1 MAKSATKMKPPKQPD
16 LFDAA
21 PGRANLPAISPPAAK
36 PRDARRPKPPK
47 PAARAKSR
55 GGSAESGYTA
65 KHIEVLEGLEPV
77 RRRPGM
83 YIGGTDEKALHH
95 LFAEVIDNS
104 MDEALAGHATWIEV
118 EMEANGFVS
127 VTDNG
132 RGIPVDPHP
141 KFKNKSALEVIMC
154 TLHAGGKFDSKV
166 YETSGGLHGV
176 GVSVA
181 NALSDRMEVEVAREQ
196 TLYTMAFERGKPKG
210 KLVKVGRAPNRRGT
224 KVRFHPDPD
233 IFGPKA
239 AFKPERVFKMARSKA
254 YLFGGVEIRWHCD
267 KALLRGVEDVPE
279 KATFHFAEGLKDYL
293 AANLAGAHLVHPDIF
308 TGSSGKTG
316 AHGAVE
322 WAVAWTADADGFV
335 QSYCNTIP
343 TPDGGTHESGL
354 RSALLRGLKDHAAR
368 VNQEKRAAAITSEDV
383 MTGSGSMLSVF
394 IREPEFQG
402 QTKDRLATAAAQ
414 KIVENAI
421 KDPFDHWLSG
431 NPLQANKLLDFVIER
446 AEERIRRRQEK
457 DIARKSA
464 VRKLRLPGKL
474 ADCTNS
480 ASEGSEIFIVEGDS
494 AGGSAKQARDRRSQ
508 AILPLRGKILNVA
521 SAGKDKLAQ
530 NAQLADLIQAL
541 GCGTGAHYHDKDL
554 RYERVIIMTD
564 ADVDGAA
571 HRFAAY
577 HLLLPADAEAD
588 RRRQIIPRGAAAL
601 PPLARRQDRLCPR
614 RQAQGR
620 AAERR
625 VPRQCQS
632 GSLPLQGPRRND
644 GGAAEGNHH
653 GPGKAHAVARGAGG
667 QGAQADAED
676 GRAADGIEGRSA
688 LRLHPGKRRI
698 RRRRAAR
705 RLANAPVG
713 PGTRSHVR
721 DRGYPAGR
729 IRPSWTVPQTGISLI
744 FAGSTANGL
753 AARIVRLASLPGTM
767 LPI

>member
-1 MAKSATKMKPPKQPD
+1 MAKSATKMKPTKQPD
-16 LFDAA
+16 LFDA
-21 PGRANLPAISPPAAK
+21 PARGPAARK
-36 PRDARRPKPPK
+36 TSGRKAPKPAK

-55 GGSAESGYTA
+55 GGSAEAGYTA

-181 NALSDRMEVEVAREQ
+181 NALSERMEVEVAREQ
-196 TLYTMAFERGKPKG
+196 TLYKMAFERGKPKG
-210 KLVKVGRAPNRRGT
+210 KLEKAGRAPNRRGT
-224 KVRFHPDPD
+224 KIRFRPDPE
-233 IFGPKA
+233 IFGAKA
-239 AFKPERVFKMARSKA
+239 AFKAERVFKMARSKA

-267 KALLRGVEDVPE
+267 KALLKGVEDVPE
-279 KATFHFAEGLKDYL
+279 KAVFHFAEGLKDYL
-293 AANLAGAHLVHPDIF
+293 ASNLAGATLVHPDIF

-322 WAVAWTADADGFV
+322 WAVGWTADADGFL

-354 RSALLRGLKDHAAR
+354 RSALLRGLKDHAER
-368 VNQEKRAAAITSEDV
+368 VGMDKRAASVTSEDV
-383 MTGSGSMLSVF
+383 MTGSGCMLSVF

-431 NPLQANKLLDFVIER
+431 NPLQANKLLEFVVER

-530 NAQLADLIQAL
+530 NAQLADLVQAL
-541 GCGTGAHYHDKDL
+541 GCGTGAHYHEKDL

-564 ADVDGAA
+564 ADVDGAHIA
-571 HRFAAY
+571 S
-577 HLLLPADAEAD
+577 LLITFFY
-588 RRRQIIPRGAAAL
+588 RQMPKLIDDGKLYLAV
-601 PPLARRQDRLCPR
+601 PPLYRLTHGGKTVYARDDKHKDELMKKEFHANAKVEVSRFKGLGEMMA
-614 RQAQGR
+614 AQLK
-620 AAERR
+620 ETTM
-625 VPRQCQS
+625 
-632 GSLPLQGPRRND
+632 D
-644 GGAAEGNHH
+644 
-653 GPGKAHAVARGAGG
+653 
-667 QGAQADAED
+667 
-676 GRAADGIEGRSA
+676 
-688 LRLHPGKRRI
+688 PGKRTLLRVVLVDKERKPTAKSVERLMGSKAEARFEFI
-698 RRRRAAR
+698 QEKAEFAAEE
-705 RLANAPVG
+705 LL
-713 PGTRSHVR
+713 
-721 DRGYPAGR
+721 D
-729 IRPSWTVPQTGISLI
+729 L
-744 FAGSTANGL
+744 
-753 AARIVRLASLPGTM
+753 
-767 LPI
+767 